1 MAEENAG
8 QAKPKLDLKK
18 MLSIVFVLVN
28 LGGVGFGAYL
38 VYNATLGHQQS
49 IKTEE
54 ELNKEMV
61 ELREFLNQEPI
72 FYSMDAFTTNLD
84 GLPRRFVKVEMAVEM
99 YDKEGFEEL
108 VTLGG
113 ESRDSIVRILNSK
126 KFNDVESLQGKLHLK
141 NEIIAHLND
150 ALERGVVK
158 NIYFNNF
165 HIQ

>member
-1 MAEENAG
+1 MAEENSG
-8 QAKPKLDLKK
+8 QSQPKFDIKK
-18 MLSIVFVLVN
+18 MLSMVFVLVN
-28 LGGVGFGAYL
+28 LAGVGLGAYL
-38 VYNATLGHQQS
+38 VYSATLGHQQV
-49 IKTEE
+49 IKTDE
-54 ELNKEMV
+54 ELNKNMV
-61 ELREFLNQEPI
+61 ELREYLNQEPI
-72 FYSMDAFTTNLD
+72 FYTMDAFTTNLD

-165 HIQ
+165 HVQ